1 MGWAKEQVHWAAEAG
16 SRAWWG
22 WARPDGTQAPPV
34 GLTRA
39 RARRFAAFVWLRIS
53 APHLV
58 RPFRVGLPW
67 WGCALMLA
75 PASLLLLALIAMP
88 VLRMDLQARVEP
100 YGPLCTRPTARS
112 VHCLTVLP

>member
-1 MGWAKEQVHWAAEAG
+1 M
-16 SRAWWG
+16 
-22 WARPDGTQAPPV
+22 
-34 GLTRA
+34 
-39 RARRFAAFVWLRIS
+39 WLRIS

-88 VLRMDLQARVEP
+88 VLRMDLQARPEP
-100 YGPLCTRPTARS
+100 YACSA
-112 VHCLTVLP
+112 HCLTIIQRPAAESALCHSALMLSRMA